1 MGDSVR
7 NILDR
12 AEAPSSIIIENVQP
26 VVNCGRYAVKREAG
40 DTLTVTADIFKDG
53 HDRIAAMLK
62 LRERGSRTW
71 DETPMKLV
79 DNDRWSG
86 AVLLRQPGFF
96 EYTIEAFPNDWQS
109 WLEDTAKKIAA
120 GLDVAL
126 EFREAEA
133 MLRDT
138 ASRRPDDREVAGAL
152 RALGS
157 ELSPPVILELL
168 QAPALSAAMIEGSAR
183 AYAQTLDGPMPVWV
197 DRQAARF
204 AAWYEM
210 FPRSA
215 GRVPGQSGTFQDV
228 IDQLPRISSMGFDVL
243 YFTPIHPIGTKNRKG
258 KNNSVV
264 STPGDPGVPYAIG
277 SPEGGH
283 DAIEPGL
290 GTFDDF
296 DRLVNAAR
304 AHGMEIALDLAIQAS
319 PDHPWATEHPD
330 WFTIRPDGSIK
341 FAENPPKKYE
351 DIYPI
356 NFQTPAWKALWEELK
371 RIVLLWVDH
380 GVLTFRV
387 DNPHTKPTIFWEWL
401 IDEVHQVNPNVI
413 FLSEAFTRPKV
424 MKSLAKAGF
433 AQSYTYFTW
442 RHGKQELIDYF
453 TELTQTD
460 AAEYMRGNL
469 FPNTHD
475 INTYFLQ
482 SAGRAGF
489 KLRHVLAATLS
500 SVYGIYS
507 SYELCEATPVPGKEE
522 YLNSEKYE
530 YKVWDWDRPG
540 NISQDIANVNAIRRV
555 HPALHEYDNLRFF
568 WAESD
573 QMLCYGKSTPDH
585 SDNILIVVN
594 LDPHNVQAGRIWF
607 PLDAFG
613 LQHADQ
619 FEARELLTGQTWTWT
634 SGDQWVQLDPAV
646 ESAHIIHLVAD

>member
-1 MGDSVR
+1 MGVFVR

-12 AEAPSSIIIENVQP
+12 TDSPSSIIIENVQP
-26 VVNCGRYAVKREAG
+26 TVNCGRYAVKREAG
-40 DTLTVTADIFKDG
+40 DTLAVSADIFKDG

-62 LRERGSRTW
+62 VRKRGDQAW
-71 DETPMKLV
+71 DESPMRYV
-79 DNDRWSG
+79 DNDRWGGS
-86 AVLLRQPGFF
+86 VLLREPGFYEF
-96 EYTIEAFPNDWQS
+96 IIEAFPNDWQT
-109 WLEDTAKKIAA
+109 WIDDTVKKVAA
-120 GLDVAL
+120 GLDISL
-126 EFREAEA
+126 ELQEAEQ
-133 MLRDT
+133 MLRET
-138 ASRRPDDREVAGAL
+138 ASRAPDRPQLSEAL
-152 RALGS
+152 KAISS
-157 ELSPPVILELL
+157 ELSQPGILELL
-168 QAPALSAAMIEGSAR
+168 QSPELGQAMIDRSSRE
-183 AYAQTLDGPMPVWV
+183 YCQTIDRPIPVWV
-197 DRQAARF
+197 DRLAARF
-204 AAWYEM
+204 GAWYEM

-215 GRVPGQSGTFQDV
+215 GRVEGKSGTFQDV
-228 IDQLPRISSMGFDVL
+228 IGQLPRISAMGFDVL
-243 YFTPIHPIGTKNRKG
+243 YFTPIHPIGTTKRKG

-264 STPGDPGVPYAIG
+264 SGPDDPGVPYAIG
-277 SPEGGH
+277 GPEGGH

-296 DRLVNAAR
+296 DRLVHAAK
-304 AHGMEIALDLAIQAS
+304 AHGLEIALDLAIQAS
-319 PDHPWATEHPD
+319 PDHPWAKEHPD

-356 NFQTPAWKALWEELK
+356 NFQTEAWKSLWLELK

-424 MKSLAKAGF
+424 MRSLAKAGF

-442 RHGKQELIDYF
+442 RHTKQELIDYF

-475 INTYFLQ
+475 INTFFLQ

-507 SYELCEATPVPGKEE
+507 GYELCEATPVPGKEE

-530 YKVWDWDRPG
+530 FKVWDWNRPG
-540 NISQDIANVNAIRRV
+540 NISQDIANINAIRRV

-573 QMLCYGKSTPDH
+573 QLLCFGKSTPNH

-613 LQHADQ
+613 LPNDSQY
-619 FEARELLTGQTWTWT
+619 EARELLTGQTWTWMG
-634 SGDQWVQLDPAV
+634 GDQWVRLDPTV

>member
-1 MGDSVR
+1 MGETVQD
-7 NILDR
+7 ILDR
-12 AEAPSSIIIENVQP
+12 AEAPSSIVIENVQP
-26 VVNCGRYAVKREAG
+26 IVNCGRYAIKREAG
-40 DTLTVTADIFKDG
+40 DTLTVFADIFKDG

-62 LRERGSRTW
+62 LRKRG
-71 DETPMKLV
+71 ETSWHESPMKLV

-86 AVLLRQPGFF
+86 SVQLREPGFF
-96 EYTIEAFPNDWQS
+96 EYTIEAFPNDWQT
-109 WLEDTAKKIAA
+109 WTEDTAKKVAA
-120 GLDVAL
+120 GLDITL
-126 EFREAEA
+126 ELREAEQ
-133 MLRDT
+133 MLRAT
-138 ASRRPDDREVAGAL
+138 AEQAPDNQEITAAL
-152 RALGS
+152 KSIRS
-157 ELSPPVILELL
+157 ELSQPVILELL
-168 QAPALSAAMIEGSAR
+168 QAPPLAAAMIAGSTR
-183 AYAQTLDGPMPVWV
+183 AYAQTIDAPMPVWV

-215 GRVPGQSGTFQDV
+215 GRVTGQSGTFQDV
-228 IDQLPRISSMGFDVL
+228 INQLPRISAMGFDVL
-243 YFTPIHPIGTKNRKG
+243 YFTPIHPIGTTKRKG

-264 STPGDPGVPYAIG
+264 SAPGDPGVPYAIG

-319 PDHPWATEHPD
+319 PDHPWAKEHPD
-330 WFTIRPDGSIK
+330 WFNIRPDGTIK

-356 NFQTPAWKALWEELK
+356 NFQTPAWKELWEELK

-401 IDEVHQVNPNVI
+401 IDEVHQINPNVI

-424 MKSLAKAGF
+424 MKSLAKAGV

-442 RHGKQELIDYF
+442 RHTKQELTDYF

-482 SAGRAGF
+482 NAGRAGF

-507 SYELCEATPVPGKEE
+507 SYELCEATPVAGKEE

-568 WAESD
+568 WSESD
-573 QMLCYGKSTPDH
+573 QLLCYGKSTPDH
-585 SDNILIVVN
+585 SDNILIIVN

-613 LQHADQ
+613 LQNSAQ
-619 FEARELLTGQTWTWT
+619 FDARELLTGQTWTWT
-634 SGDQWVQLDPAV
+634 SGDQWVHLDPAV
-646 ESAHIIHLVAD
+646 ESAHIIHLVGD